1 MSLSAAHAPVNR
13 MADAEGAETT
23 VNVLGGGDTS
33 VPESV
38 RVALDGDRY
47 KLAGEPH

>member
-1 MSLSAAHAPVNR
+1 
-13 MADAEGAETT
+13 MADAETT

-38 RVALDGDRY
+38 RVALETAISSQGSRTDVPSDR
-47 KLAGEPH
+47 LG